1 MGNGASSAMAEQDHK
16 GASDREQESGPEVEA
31 HGPPEPDNSAAQK
44 NLERPSAEEIYQQ
57 VARNAREELKRRS
70 VSLAVS
76 GFAGGTFM
84 GLSALGVGI
93 ILAMLGDSPGTLLL
107 SRTLYPLGF
116 IVVMIGRSQL
126 FTENTLYPV
135 ALILAE
141 KKEIL
146 NT

>member
-1 MGNGASSAMAEQDHK
+1 MQREADDPKLDQKGGAAAHK
-16 GASDREQESGPEVEA
+16 HDRDRNDGPRVDA
-31 HGPPEPDNSAAQK
+31 QGPPEPDNSAAQK

-76 GFAGGTFM
+76 GFTGGTFM

-93 ILAMLGDSPGTLLL
+93 ILALLGDSPGAVLL
-107 SRTLYPLGF
+107 SRMLYPLGF

-141 KKEIL
+141 KKEL
-146 NT
+146 